1 MRRTNIIGERIRLL
15 RRERGWTQV
24 DLTRILQTA
33 GYRVTRDIIARWET
47 RKISVPDT
55 GVVGLATV
63 LRVSILDLFPMNCHG
78 ARPINRQR

>member
-1 MRRTNIIGERIRLL
+1 M
-15 RRERGWTQV
+15 
-24 DLTRILQTA
+24 
-33 GYRVTRDIIARWET
+33 IARWET